1 MDKGGIQSSYQLQSS
16 IICSESIHQGT
27 AKCPYIDSNRQY
39 NNHYL
44 YQQNGGCQ
52 KVSPRSLCKTPLG
65 LVSTKVIHSEGR
77 THSGSPQHNSR
88 QGVPRQTRFFR
99 LAPELKILC
108 TIDLFASRTNHQLP
122 RFYSYKPDPEAEA
135 IDAPIQP
142 WAGEIGYAFPPF
154 NLVAKCLRKVIHEAA
169 TITLVY
175 PVWPTQPW
183 YAQLLHL
190 VVATPILLPT
200 TAGLLIGPLGQ
211 EHPLVTNKTLLL
223 AGWRVSGK
231 TFLQKV
237 YQDRLQT
244 LSLLPREL
252 QLRISTGHAGLSG

>member
-1 MDKGGIQSSYQLQSS
+1 MRD
-16 IICSESIHQGT
+16 
-27 AKCPYIDSNRQY
+27 
-39 NNHYL
+39 
-44 YQQNGGCQ
+44 
-52 KVSPRSLCKTPLG
+52 LG
-65 LVSTKVIHSEGR
+65 R
-77 THSGSPQHNSR
+77 
-88 QGVPRQTRFFR
+88 
-99 LAPELKILC
+99 C

-122 RFYSYKPDPEAEA
+122 RFYSYKPDAEAET
-135 IDAPIQP
+135 IDARIQP

-169 TITLVY
+169 TITLVC

-231 TFLQKV
+231 TFLQKA

-244 LSLLPREL
+244 LSSLPREL
-252 QLRISTGHAGLSG
+252 QLRISTSHAGLSGWAGVINNKLIPFSQVLQRLWIFYLTFFKQVFSIQP